1 MRINR
6 IGTVF
11 GSSWN
16 PYTGAVGK
24 VNRVERRPE
33 EGNEEKED
41 QPANKNK
48 GRRDEYIPSNA
59 DGRVVPL
66 NNTYNDQG
74 YLMKQAENSARFD
87 NFNTDE

>member
-1 MRINR
+1 MRIGR

-16 PYTGAVGK
+16 PYTDAVGK

-33 EGNEEKED
+33 EGKENGKEEK
-41 QPANKNK
+41 PAKNAE
-48 GRRDEYIPSNA
+48 RRDEYIPSNP
-59 DGRVVPL
+59 DGRVTRMD
-66 NNTYNDQG
+66 NNYNGLG

-87 NFNTDE
+87 NFNTEE